1 MSEFVRAKKS
11 YGQNFL
17 NNDNILEQI
26 ASLCGDG
33 NRLVIEIGPGT
44 GALTKKLSEKYALVR
59 SVELDTSLKNVLEEN
74 LSECSNVEILYE
86 DFLKSD
92 IKEIIGDWTGKV
104 SVCANI
110 PYYITAQI
118 VEKLMDSSKHFE
130 NVSLLVQKEVADK
143 LCAETGSGDA
153 VPLTYKVRYYSS
165 IRKCISVAPG
175 NFTPPPKVYSSVV
188 KMDIKREELNPDFE
202 KKLFKLIDAGFYQ
215 RRKKFVNSVSESGLY
230 EKDALSSAL
239 NSLRIGID
247 VRGENLTLEQ
257 YIALTRELS

>member
-26 ASLCGDG
+26 ASLCGDW

-118 VEKLMDSSKHFE
+118 VEKLMDSSIRNECTVNK
-130 NVSLLVQKEVADK
+130 AGRR
-143 LCAETGSGDA
+143 T
-153 VPLTYKVRYYSS
+153 PLTVRSMLVLC
-165 IRKCISVAPG
+165 KAVSVMMP
-175 NFTPPPKVYSSVV
+175 
-188 KMDIKREELNPDFE
+188 
-202 KKLFKLIDAGFYQ
+202 
-215 RRKKFVNSVSESGLY
+215 
-230 EKDALSSAL
+230 
-239 NSLRIGID
+239 
-247 VRGENLTLEQ
+247 
-257 YIALTRELS
+257 